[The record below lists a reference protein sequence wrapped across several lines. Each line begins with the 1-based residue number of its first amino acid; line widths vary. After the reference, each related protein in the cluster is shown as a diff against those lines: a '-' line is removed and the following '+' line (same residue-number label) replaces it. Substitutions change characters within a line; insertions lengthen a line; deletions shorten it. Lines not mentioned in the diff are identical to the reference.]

1 MGYAFFMGSDLVL
14 SQTIFYVSNVPASV
28 AFYRDRLGLT
38 VTYPFGDE
46 PLNEHWATLGAEGA
60 SLALH
65 GGGPGLTGNL
75 APEIVFTTSDIE
87 ASRAHV
93 MSKGVEMSEITEPHP
108 DTTLCHGKDIDG
120 NTFFLKQASH

>member
-1 MGYAFFMGSDLVL
+1 MSSDLVL
-14 SQTIFYVSNVPASV
+14 SQTILYVSDVPASV

-38 VTYPFGDE
+38 VTYPLGDE

-65 GGGPGLTGNL
+65 GGGPGPTGEL
-75 APEIVFTTSDIE
+75 APAIVFLTSDVE

-108 DTTLCHGKDIDG
+108 GTTLCHGKDPDG
-120 NTFFLKQASH
+120 NTFFLKQSSY

>member
-1 MGYAFFMGSDLVL
+1 MSSDLVL
-14 SQTIFYVSNVPASV
+14 SQTILYVSNVPASV

-65 GGGPGLTGNL
+65 GGGPGATGKM
-75 APEIVFTTSDIE
+75 APEIVFTTSDVE

-93 MSKGVEMSEITEPHP
+93 MSMGVEMSEITEPHHG
-108 DTTLCHGKDIDG
+108 TTLCHGKDPDG
-120 NTFFLKQASH
+120 NTFFLKQSSR